1 MSHTTRRAALLLL
14 ACAAIAA
21 PTATLA
27 GAGDAAASHTA
38 ASRTVASHTAAS
50 HTVVLQG
57 MRFHPGTL
65 TINRGESVTW
75 VWRDGNTEHN
85 VTGPG
90 FHSRTQSHG
99 SFTVRFAHSGTVN
112 YECTIHAAEG
122 MVGKIVVR

>member
-1 MSHTTRRAALLLL
+1 MSLTIKRAALMLF

-21 PTATLA
+21 PATALA
-27 GAGDAAASHTA
+27 SIGDATTSHAAGT
-38 ASRTVASHTAAS
+38 

-57 MRFHPGTL
+57 MRFHPSTL

-99 SFTVRFAHSGTVN
+99 SFTVRFTHSGTVN
-112 YECTIHAAEG
+112 YDCTIHAAEG
-122 MVGKIVVR
+122 MIGKIIVR